1 MKLQRLH
8 PPRAAGFTLIEMMI
22 VIAIATILI
31 TIAVPAYLAQVRESH
46 RTSAR
51 AALLD
56 LAQRE
61 ERYMSTNNSYT
72 SDPTVLGYG
81 GAAPIVLPTNDYNLT
96 ICLDTVLPCAANAAT
111 GTTFNLTATAVNAQA
126 KDLQCTTLAVDST
139 GHQTQTGTSTTCWTH

>member
-31 TIAVPAYLAQVRESH
+31 TIAVPAYLAQIRESH

-51 AALLD
+51 TALLD

-61 ERYMSTNNSYT
+61 ERFMSTNNSYT
-72 SDPTVLGYG
+72 NDPTMLGYPAG
-81 GAAPIVLPTNDYNLT
+81 QPIALPTNDYNLT

-111 GTTFNLTATAVNAQA
+111 GTTFNLTATAINAQA
-126 KDLQCTTLAVDST
+126 KDAQCLTLSVNNQ
-139 GHQTQTGTSTTCWTH
+139 GNQTQTGTSTTCWTH